1 VAIIDRISDR
11 GKVITLKEERKMKR
25 LSGGIDVGSGSHH
38 IIILDEE
45 DNFLYNQK
53 VAHKLN
59 EFTESIKLFRKIEK
73 KEGGKI
79 SFALEGKNGYSNP
92 LDRILLDQGFTLYNV
107 DNLKLKRFREAF
119 AGEWRDD
126 ERDSL
131 MLSKMLKLKDY
142 INSEREKV
150 FIKIEKSSLI
160 TESLKLLSRH
170 QQTLIDEKVR
180 LVNRL
185 GKKLLEVCPQILES
199 GKLKN
204 KKIIA
209 ILVKYPDFSKYK
221 RITLKSLLKIK
232 GIGEIQAPFL
242 LKRLNHIEYMPGL
255 TDIYKTI
262 ILSYA
267 QRILQLREE
276 IEDIDKKLDEIGEK
290 SKEVNHL
297 KTIPG
302 VATKLSSRLIGEI
315 GDINRFP
322 SEKQLAIY
330 CGVACVNN
338 DSGKVTKAKAV
349 YKANKIC
356 KQTLITMAGGSVRL
370 SLQCKVYYLKKRAEG
385 KNHNHALRCLARQLI
400 KVIYKMLTEDREYIV
415 RKELKKVA

>member
-1 VAIIDRISDR
+1 
-11 GKVITLKEERKMKR
+11 MKR
-25 LSGGIDVGSGSHH
+25 LSGGIDVGSESHH

-59 EFTESIKLFRKIEK
+59 EFAENIKLFKQIEK

-79 SFALEGKNGYSNP
+79 SFALEGKNGYSSP
-92 LDRILLDQGFTLYNV
+92 FDRILLDQGFTLYNV
-107 DNLKLKRFREAF
+107 DNFKLKRFREAF

-131 MLSKMLKLKDY
+131 MLSKMLKLKEHID
-142 INSEREKV
+142 SEREKV
-150 FIKIEKSSLI
+150 FIKIEKPSPV

-170 QQTLIDEKVR
+170 QQTLIDERVR
-180 LVNRL
+180 LTNRL
-185 GKKLLEVCPQILES
+185 GKKLLEVCPQILKL

-209 ILVKYPDFSKYK
+209 VLAKYPDFSKYK
-221 RITLKSLLKIK
+221 RITLCSLLKIK
-232 GIGEIQAPFL
+232 GIGKKGAFFL
-242 LKRLNHIEYMPGL
+242 LKRLNNIEYMPGL

-267 QRILQLREE
+267 QRILELQKE
-276 IEDIDKKLDEIGEK
+276 IEDIDRKLDEIGEK

-302 VATKLSSRLIGEI
+302 VATKLASRLVGEI

-322 SEKQLAIY
+322 SEKQLAVY
-330 CGVACVNN
+330 CGVACVDNN
-338 DSGKVTKAKAV
+338 SGKATKARAV

-356 KQTLITMAGGSVRL
+356 KHTLITMAGCSIRF
-370 SLQCKVYYLKKRAEG
+370 SPQCKAYYLKKRTEG
-385 KNHNHALRCLARQLI
+385 KSHNHTLRCLARQLI
-400 KVIYKMLTEDREYIV
+400 KVIYKMLTEDRDYTI

>member
-1 VAIIDRISDR
+1 
-11 GKVITLKEERKMKR
+11 MKR
-25 LSGGIDVGSGSHH
+25 LSGGIDVGSESHH
-38 IIILDEE
+38 ITILDEE
-45 DNFLYNQK
+45 DNVLYNKK

-59 EFTESIKLFRKIEK
+59 EFAESIKLFKQIEK
-73 KEGGKI
+73 KEKGEI
-79 SFALEGKNGYSNP
+79 SFALEGKNGYSAP
-92 LDRILLDQGFTLYNV
+92 FDRILLNQGFTLYNV
-107 DNLKLKRFREAF
+107 DNFKLKRFREAF

-126 ERDSL
+126 QRDSL
-131 MLSKMLKLKDY
+131 MLSKMLKLKEH
-142 INSEREKV
+142 INSPREKV
-150 FIKIEKSSLI
+150 FIKIEKPSLV

-170 QQTLIDEKVR
+170 QQTLINEKVR
-180 LVNRL
+180 LINRL
-185 GKKLLEVCPQILES
+185 GKKLLEVCPRILEL

-209 ILVKYPDFSKYK
+209 ILARYPDFSKYK
-221 RITLKSLLKIK
+221 RITLKSLLKVK
-232 GIGEIQAPFL
+232 GIGEKGAFFL

-267 QRILQLREE
+267 QRILELQKE

-290 SKEVNHL
+290 SKEVKHL

-302 VATKLSSRLIGEI
+302 VATKLASRLIGEI

-330 CGVACVNN
+330 CGIACVDNN
-338 DSGKVTKAKAV
+338 SGKVTKARAV

-356 KQTLITMAGGSVRL
+356 KQTLITMAGGSIRL
-370 SLQCKVYYLKKRAEG
+370 SFQCKAYYLKKRAEG
-385 KNHNHALRCLARQLI
+385 KSHNHALRCLSRQLI
-400 KVIYKMLTEDREYIV
+400 KVIYKMLTEDRDYMV
-415 RKELKKVA
+415 RKELRKVA

>member
-1 VAIIDRISDR
+1 
-11 GKVITLKEERKMKR
+11 MKK
-25 LSGGIDVGSGSHH
+25 LSGGIDVGSESHH

-73 KEGGKI
+73 KEGGML
-79 SFALEGKNGYSNP
+79 SFALEGKNGYSTP
-92 LDRILLDQGFTLYNV
+92 LDRILLDRGFTLYNV
-107 DNLKLKRFREAF
+107 DNFKLKRFREAF

-131 MLSKMLKLKDY
+131 MLSKMLKLKEHID
-142 INSEREKV
+142 SKREKV
-150 FIKIEKSSLI
+150 FIKIEKPSPI

-170 QQTLIDEKVR
+170 QQTLIDERVR
-180 LVNRL
+180 LTNRL
-185 GKKLLEVCPQILES
+185 RKKLLEVCPQILEL
-199 GKLKN
+199 GKVKN

-209 ILVKYPDFSKYK
+209 ILAKYPDFSKYK
-221 RITLKSLLKIK
+221 RITLCSLLKIK
-232 GIGEIQAPFL
+232 GIGKKGVPFL
-242 LKRLNHIEYMPGL
+242 LKRLNNIEYMPGL

-267 QRILQLREE
+267 QRILELREE
-276 IEDIDKKLDEIGEK
+276 IKDIDKSLDEIGEK
-290 SKEVNHL
+290 NREVNHL

-302 VATKLSSRLIGEI
+302 VATKLASRLIGEI

-330 CGVACVNN
+330 CGIACVNN

-356 KQTLITMAGGSVRL
+356 KQTLITMAGGSIRL
-370 SLQCKVYYLKKRAEG
+370 SSQCRAYYLKKRTEG
-385 KNHNHALRCLARQLI
+385 KSHNHALRCLARQMI
-400 KVIYKMLTEDREYIV
+400 KVIHRMLTEDRDYIV

>member
-1 VAIIDRISDR
+1 
-11 GKVITLKEERKMKR
+11 MKR
-25 LSGGIDVGSGSHH
+25 LSGGIDVGSESHH

-59 EFTESIKLFRKIEK
+59 EFTENIKLFKQIEK

-142 INSEREKV
+142 IDSKREKV
-150 FIKIEKSSLI
+150 FIKIEKPSPL

-185 GKKLLEVCPQILES
+185 GKKLLEVCPQILRL

-204 KKIIA
+204 KKIIT
-209 ILVKYPDFSKYK
+209 ILAKYPDFSKYK

-232 GIGEIQAPFL
+232 GIGKKGAFFL
-242 LKRLNHIEYMPGL
+242 LKRLNNIEYMPGL

-262 ILSYA
+262 ILSYT
-267 QRILQLREE
+267 QRILELQKE

-302 VATKLSSRLIGEI
+302 VATKLASRLIGEI

-330 CGVACVNN
+330 CGVACVDNN
-338 DSGKVTKAKAV
+338 SGKVTKAKAV

-356 KQTLITMAGGSVRL
+356 KQTLITMAGCSIR
-370 SLQCKVYYLKKRAEG
+370 SIHQCKAYYLKKRTEG
-385 KNHNHALRCLARQLI
+385 KSHNHTLRCLARQLI
-400 KVIYKMLTEDREYIV
+400 KVIYRMLTEDREYIV
-415 RKELKKVA
+415 RKELRKVA

>member
-1 VAIIDRISDR
+1 
-11 GKVITLKEERKMKR
+11 MKR
-25 LSGGIDVGSGSHH
+25 LSGGIDVGSESHH

-53 VAHKLN
+53 VAHKIN
-59 EFTESIKLFRKIEK
+59 EFTENIKLFKRLEK
-73 KEGGKI
+73 QEGGKL
-79 SFALEGKNGYSNP
+79 SFALEGKNGYSAP
-92 LDRILLDQGFTLYNV
+92 LDKILLDQGFTLYNV
-107 DNLKLKRFREAF
+107 DNFKLKRFREAF

-150 FIKIEKSSLI
+150 FIKIEKPSFV

-180 LVNRL
+180 LTNRL
-185 GKKLLEVCPQILES
+185 RKKLLEVCPQILEL
-199 GKLKN
+199 GKAKS
-204 KKIIA
+204 KKLIA
-209 ILVKYPDFSKYK
+209 ILTKYPDFSKYK
-221 RITLKSLLKIK
+221 RITLCSLLKIR
-232 GIGEIQAPFL
+232 GIGERQAPFL
-242 LKRLNHIEYMPGL
+242 LKRLHNIEYMPGL

-262 ILSYA
+262 ILSCA
-267 QRILQLREE
+267 KRILELQEE
-276 IEDIDKKLDEIGEK
+276 IKDIDKSLDGIGEK
-290 SKEVNHL
+290 NKEVNHL

-302 VATKLSSRLIGEI
+302 VATKLASRLIGEI
-315 GDINRFP
+315 GDIIRFP

-330 CGVACVNN
+330 CGIACVNN

-356 KQTLITMAGGSVRL
+356 KQTLITMAGGSIRL
-370 SLQCKVYYLKKRAEG
+370 SSQCKAYYLKKRTEG
-385 KNHNHALRCLARQLI
+385 KSHNHTLRCLARQMI
-400 KVIYKMLTEDREYIV
+400 KVIYKMLTEDRDYII

>member
-1 VAIIDRISDR
+1 
-11 GKVITLKEERKMKR
+11 MKK
-25 LSGGIDVGSGSHH
+25 LSGGIDVGSESHH

-73 KEGGKI
+73 QEGGKI
-79 SFALEGKNGYSNP
+79 SFALEGKNGYSAP

-142 INSEREKV
+142 INSERERV
-150 FIKIEKSSLI
+150 FIKIEKPSLI
-160 TESLKLLSRH
+160 TEGLKLLSRH
-170 QQTLIDEKVR
+170 QQTLINEKIR
-180 LVNRL
+180 LINRL
-185 GKKLLEVCPQILES
+185 GKKLLEVCPQILKL

-209 ILVKYPDFSKYK
+209 VLAKYPDFSKYK

-232 GIGEIQAPFL
+232 GIGKIKAPFL
-242 LKRLNHIEYMPGL
+242 VKRLNNIEYMSGL
-255 TDIYKTI
+255 TDIYQTI

-267 QRILQLREE
+267 QRILKLQKE
-276 IEDIDKKLDEIGEK
+276 IEDIDRKLDEIGEK
-290 SKEVNHL
+290 SEEVKHL

-302 VATKLSSRLIGEI
+302 VATKLASRLIGEI
-315 GDINRFP
+315 ENINRFP

-330 CGVACVNN
+330 CGVACVDNN
-338 DSGKVTKAKAV
+338 SGKVTKAKAV

-356 KQTLITMAGGSVRL
+356 KQTLITMAGCSIRF
-370 SLQCKVYYLKKRAEG
+370 SPQCKAYYLKKRAEG
-385 KNHNHALRCLARQLI
+385 KTHNHTLRCLARQLI
-400 KVIYKMLTEDREYIV
+400 KVIYKMLTEDRDYIV
-415 RKELKKVA
+415 RKELRKVA

>member
-1 VAIIDRISDR
+1 
-11 GKVITLKEERKMKR
+11 MKR
-25 LSGGIDVGSGSHH
+25 LSGGIDVGSESHH
-38 IIILDEE
+38 ITILDEE
-45 DNFLYNQK
+45 GKVLYNQK

-59 EFTESIKLFRKIEK
+59 EFAESIKLFKQIEK

-79 SFALEGKNGYSNP
+79 SFALEGKNGYSAP
-92 LDRILLDQGFTLYNV
+92 FDRILLEQGFTLYNV

-119 AGEWRDD
+119 AGEWKDDQRDA
-126 ERDSL
+126 L
-131 MLSKMLKLKDY
+131 MLSKMLKLKEH

-150 FIKIEKSSLI
+150 FIKIEKPSPV

-180 LVNRL
+180 LINRL
-185 GKKLLEVCPQILES
+185 GKKLLEVCPQILKL

-209 ILVKYPDFSKYK
+209 ILAQYPDFSKYK
-221 RITLKSLLKIK
+221 RITLKSLLKIR
-232 GIGEIQAPFL
+232 GIGRKRAPFL
-242 LKRLNHIEYMPGL
+242 LKRLNNIDYMPGL
-255 TDIYKTI
+255 TDIYQTL

-267 QRILQLREE
+267 QRILELQKE
-276 IEDIDKKLDEIGEK
+276 IKDLDRKLDEIGEK
-290 SKEVNHL
+290 NKEVNHL

-302 VATKLSSRLIGEI
+302 VATKLASRLIGEI

-330 CGVACVNN
+330 CGIACVNN

-356 KQTLITMAGGSVRL
+356 KQTLIMMAGCSIHFNP
-370 SLQCKVYYLKKRAEG
+370 QCKDYYLKKRAEG
-385 KNHNHALRCLARQLI
+385 KAHNHALRCMARQLI
-400 KVIYKMLTEDREYIV
+400 KVIYKMLTEDRDYMA
-415 RKELKKVA
+415 RKELRKVA

>member
-1 VAIIDRISDR
+1 
-11 GKVITLKEERKMKR
+11 MKR
-25 LSGGIDVGSGSHH
+25 LSGGIDVGSESHH
-38 IIILDEE
+38 IIILDDE
-45 DNFLYNQK
+45 DNVLYNKK

-59 EFTESIKLFRKIEK
+59 EFTESIKLFKKIEK

-92 LDRILLDQGFTLYNV
+92 LDRILLAQGFTLYNV
-107 DNLKLKRFREAF
+107 DNLKLKRFRQAF

-126 ERDSL
+126 QRDSL
-131 MLSKMLKLKDY
+131 MLSKMLKLKEHL
-142 INSEREKV
+142 NSQREKV
-150 FIKIEKSSLI
+150 FIKIEKPSPLI
-160 TESLKLLSRH
+160 ESLKLLSRH

-180 LVNRL
+180 LINRL
-185 GKKLLEVCPQILES
+185 RKKLLEVCPQIL
-199 GKLKN
+199 KLAKPKN

-209 ILVKYPDFSKYK
+209 ILAKYPDFSKYK

-232 GIGEIQAPFL
+232 GIGKKQAPFL

-255 TDIYKTI
+255 TNIYKTI

-267 QRILQLREE
+267 QRILELQKE
-276 IEDIDKKLDEIGEK
+276 IKDIDKSLDEIGEK
-290 SKEVNHL
+290 NKEVNHL

-302 VATKLSSRLIGEI
+302 VATKLASRLIGEI

-322 SEKQLAIY
+322 SGKQLAIY

-338 DSGKVTKAKAV
+338 NSGKVTKAKAV

-356 KQTLITMAGGSVRL
+356 KQTLITMAGGSIRL
-370 SLQCKVYYLKKRAEG
+370 SLQCKAYYLKKRMEG
-385 KNHNHALRCLARQLI
+385 KSHNHTLRCLARQMI
-400 KVIYKMLTEDREYIV
+400 KVIHRMLIEDRDYMV
-415 RKELKKVA
+415 RKELKKIA

>member
-1 VAIIDRISDR
+1 
-11 GKVITLKEERKMKR
+11 MKR
-25 LSGGIDVGSGSHH
+25 LSGGIDVGSESHH

-73 KEGGKI
+73 QEGGKI
-79 SFALEGKNGYSNP
+79 SFALEGKNGYSAP
-92 LDRILLDQGFTLYNV
+92 FDRILLDQGFTLYNV
-107 DNLKLKRFREAF
+107 DNFKLKRFREAF

-131 MLSKMLKLKDY
+131 MLSKMLKLKEH

-150 FIKIEKSSLI
+150 FIKIEKPSLI

-170 QQTLIDEKVR
+170 QQTLIDERVR
-180 LVNRL
+180 LTNRL
-185 GKKLLEVCPQILES
+185 RKKLLEVCPQILEL

-204 KKIIA
+204 KKIVA
-209 ILVKYPDFSKYK
+209 ILAKYPDFSKYK
-221 RITLKSLLKIK
+221 RITLCSLLKIK
-232 GIGEIQAPFL
+232 GIGKKGVPFL
-242 LKRLNHIEYMPGL
+242 LKRLNNIEYVPGL
-255 TDIYKTI
+255 TNIYKTI

-267 QRILQLREE
+267 QRILELREE
-276 IEDIDKKLDEIGEK
+276 IKDIDKKLDEIGNQ

-302 VATKLSSRLIGEI
+302 VATKLASRFIGEI

-330 CGVACVNN
+330 CGIACVNN

-356 KQTLITMAGGSVRL
+356 KQTLINMAGCSIRF
-370 SLQCKVYYLKKRAEG
+370 SPQCKAYYLKKRTEG
-385 KNHNHALRCLARQLI
+385 KSHNHALRCLARQLI
-400 KVIYKMLTEDREYIV
+400 KVIYRMLTEDREYIC
-415 RKELKKVA
+415 

>member
-1 VAIIDRISDR
+1 
-11 GKVITLKEERKMKR
+11 MKR
-25 LSGGIDVGSGSHH
+25 LSGGIDVGSESHH

-59 EFTESIKLFRKIEK
+59 EFTENIKQFKKIEK

-79 SFALEGKNGYSNP
+79 SFALEGKNGYSAP
-92 LDRILLDQGFTLYNV
+92 FDRILLNQGFTLYNV
-107 DNLKLKRFREAF
+107 DNLKLKSFREAF

-142 INSEREKV
+142 INSKREKV
-150 FIKIEKSSLI
+150 FIKIEKPSLV

-185 GKKLLEVCPQILES
+185 GKKLLEVCPQILEL

-209 ILVKYPDFSKYK
+209 ILAKYPDFSKYK

-232 GIGEIQAPFL
+232 GIGKIQAPFL
-242 LKRLNHIEYMPGL
+242 LKRLNNIEYMSGL

-262 ILSYA
+262 ISSYA
-267 QRILQLREE
+267 KRIMQLQRE
-276 IEDIDKKLDEIGEK
+276 IKDIDKSLDEIGGK
-290 SKEVNHL
+290 NKEVNHL

-302 VATKLSSRLIGEI
+302 VATKLASRFIGEI

-322 SEKQLAIY
+322 SEKQLAVY
-330 CGVACVNN
+330 CGIACVDNN
-338 DSGKVTKAKAV
+338 SGKITKARVV

-356 KQTLITMAGGSVRL
+356 KQTLITMAGCSIRF
-370 SLQCKVYYLKKRAEG
+370 SPQCKAYYLKKRTEG
-385 KNHNHALRCLARQLI
+385 KSHNHTLRCLARQLI
-400 KVIYKMLTEDREYIV
+400 KVIYRMLTEDREYIV

>member
-1 VAIIDRISDR
+1 
-11 GKVITLKEERKMKR
+11 MKR
-25 LSGGIDVGSGSHH
+25 LSGGIDVGSESHH

-59 EFTESIKLFRKIEK
+59 EFAENIKLFKQIEK

-79 SFALEGKNGYSNP
+79 SFALEGKNGYSSP
-92 LDRILLDQGFTLYNV
+92 FDRILLDQGFTLYNV
-107 DNLKLKRFREAF
+107 DNFKLKRFREAF

-131 MLSKMLKLKDY
+131 MLSKMLKLKNY

-150 FIKIEKSSLI
+150 FIKIEKPSPI

-180 LVNRL
+180 LTNRL
-185 GKKLLEVCPQILES
+185 CKKLLEVCPEILKL
-199 GKLKN
+199 GKVEN
-204 KKIIA
+204 KKTIA
-209 ILVKYPDFSKYK
+209 ILTKYPDFSKYK
-221 RITLKSLLKIK
+221 KITLKSLLKIK
-232 GIGEIQAPFL
+232 GIGKIKAPFL
-242 LKRLNHIEYMPGL
+242 LKRLNNMEYIGL

-267 QRILQLREE
+267 KRISELQEE
-276 IEDIDKKLDEIGEK
+276 IKDIDKKLDEIGEK
-290 SKEVNHL
+290 NKEVKHL

-302 VATKLSSRLIGEI
+302 VATKLASRLIGEI
-315 GDINRFP
+315 GNINRFP

-330 CGVACVNN
+330 CGIACVNN

-356 KQTLITMAGGSVRL
+356 KQTLIIMAGCSIRFNF
-370 SLQCKVYYLKKRAEG
+370 QCSTYYLKKRAEG
-385 KNHNHALRCLARQLI
+385 KSHNHTLRCLARQLI
-400 KVIYKMLTEDREYIV
+400 KVIYKMLTEDRDYIV
-415 RKELKKVA
+415 RKALKKVA

>member
-1 VAIIDRISDR
+1 
-11 GKVITLKEERKMKR
+11 MKR
-25 LSGGIDVGSGSHH
+25 LSGGIDVGSESHH

-59 EFTESIKLFRKIEK
+59 EFSENIKLFKQIEK
-73 KEGGKI
+73 KEGGKL
-79 SFALEGKNGYSNP
+79 SFALEGKNGYSTP

-142 INSEREKV
+142 INSERERV
-150 FIKIEKSSLI
+150 FIKIEKPSPV

-170 QQTLIDEKVR
+170 QQTLIDEKIR
-180 LVNRL
+180 LINRL
-185 GKKLLEVCPQILES
+185 GKKLLEVCPQILKL

-209 ILVKYPDFSKYK
+209 ILAKYPDFSKYK

-232 GIGEIQAPFL
+232 GIGKKGAFFL
-242 LKRLNHIEYMPGL
+242 LKRLNNIEYMPGL

-267 QRILQLREE
+267 KRIVQLQRE
-276 IEDIDKKLDEIGEK
+276 IEDIDKKLDEIGK
-290 SKEVNHL
+290 KNKEVNHL

-302 VATKLSSRLIGEI
+302 VATKLASRFIGEI

-322 SEKQLAIY
+322 SEKQLAVY
-330 CGVACVNN
+330 CGVACVDNN
-338 DSGKVTKAKAV
+338 SGKVTKARAV

-356 KQTLITMAGGSVRL
+356 KKTLITMAGCSIRF
-370 SLQCKVYYLKKRAEG
+370 SPQCKAYYLKKRAEG
-385 KNHNHALRCLARQLI
+385 KSHNHTLRCLARQLI
-400 KVIYKMLTEDREYIV
+400 KVIYRMLTEDREYIV
-415 RKELKKVA
+415 RKDLKKVA